1 MARVERI
8 QTMGLDLLTQA
19 MGGLS
24 DEELA
29 ILSTAL
35 QDGAPARGPRAPFYR
50 ALLAWI
56 NAEYHGRQGEPMPDA
71 PDAGTLFGVAAALS
85 SEALDSL
92 IQGVEG
98 ILQERSLPESIRR
111 FYEALLVILENEWTM
126 RNTMI

>member
-8 QTMGLDLLTQA
+8 RNMGLDLLTQA
-19 MGGLS
+19 ISRLS

-35 QDGAPARGPRAPFYR
+35 QDQVPARGPRAPFYR

-56 NAEYHGRQGEPMPDA
+56 NAEFHGRHGEAMPDA
-71 PDAGTLFGVAAALS
+71 PDAGTLFGVAAGLN

-92 IQGVEG
+92 IRGIKS
-98 ILQERSLPESIRR
+98 ILQEPLLPESIRR
-111 FYEALLVILENEWTM
+111 FYEAILVVLENEWMM